1 MIKLTRIERQVLEK
15 LMQIGDT
22 DLVAQELGLK
32 PSTVYVIKGRIR
44 QKAEAAREF
53 LKEIKKFQR
62 VLGRSL

>member
-62 VLGRSL
+62 VLGRSI